1 LSKRLLLLP
10 CLLLA
15 FAVALSACGGGS
27 SDDESQI
34 EEAIEKSA
42 ASEDPSVCT
51 ELQTQK
57 FTEQTTQESGKAAV
71 ENCEEEAE
79 ENEGVESASV
89 ADVEVDGSTA
99 TAEAALKGGG
109 FDGQT
114 IEVELVKDGDRW
126 KLNEA
131 VKFTEFDREKL
142 VEAFERELSKASNEL
157 SPQFA
162 ACFVEAFKNASQAGI
177 EEMLL
182 SSSPRALEEVAEG
195 CPSPS

>member
-10 CLLLA
+10 CFLLV

-27 SDDESQI
+27 NNDESQI
-34 EEAIEKSA
+34 EEVIEKSA

-51 ELQTQK
+51 KLQTQE

-71 ENCEEEAE
+71 KNCEEEAE
-79 ENEGVESASV
+79 EEEGVESATVSN
-89 ADVEVDGSTA
+89 VEVDGSTA

-114 IEVELVKDGDRW
+114 IEVELVKDGDQW

-131 VKFTEFDREKL
+131 VKFTRFDQEKL
-142 VEAFERELSKASNEL
+142 VEAFEGELSKASNEL
-157 SPQFA
+157 SPKFA
-162 ACFVEAFKNASQAGI
+162 ACFVEAFKEASQTEI

-182 SSSPRALEEVAEG
+182 SSSARALEEVAEG
-195 CPSPS
+195 CPSAS